1 MLLFGKWLEIWKG
14 DGVNDFQIQIAL
26 GEERAKLFFG
36 NLEIKICTGKPSM
49 TRVWIFSRITQF
61 YPMF

>member
-14 DGVNDFQIQIAL
+14 DGVNDFKIQIAL

-36 NLEIKICTGKPSM
+36 NLEIKICTGQYM